1 MYDIIL
7 FDFDGTIYDTLEG
20 ITKCMQYALK
30 KQGIDEELSQLHCF
44 AGPPLAEKIP
54 EVYGFDE
61 EKTKEVIKDFRER
74 YSPIGIYESRVF
86 PEIPKLLEDLKK
98 AGKRL
103 GIATSKPQ
111 HLAEHLLEKENI
123 KDYFEV
129 ICGSQPD
136 GSLGK
141 KDEVI
146 RAVLEKFGVKDE
158 SVVLVG
164 DTKYDVIGAH
174 KCNLPCIGVRY
185 GYAAPNELEQAGA
198 EIIAEDSKELLKIL
212 LS

>member
-7 FDFDGTIYDTLEG
+7 FDFDGTIYDTIEG

-30 KQGIDEELSQLHCF
+30 KHGIEEELSKLCCF
-44 AGPPLAEKIP
+44 AGPPLAEKLP
-54 EVYGFDE
+54 EVYGFNDE
-61 EKTKEVIKDFRER
+61 ETKSVIKDFRER
-74 YSPIGIYESRVF
+74 YNSLGIYESRVF
-86 PEIPKLLEDLKK
+86 PEIPKLLDDLKK

-111 HLAEHLLEKENI
+111 HMAEHLLEKEGI
-123 KDYFEV
+123 IEYFEV

-136 GSLGK
+136 GGHGK

-146 RAVLEKFGVKDE
+146 KAALEKFGVKDE

-174 KCNLPCIGVRY
+174 KCNLPCIGVKY
-185 GYAAPNELEQAGA
+185 GYAAPGELDEAGA
-198 EIIAEDSKELLKIL
+198 DIIAKDSGQLLKIIID
-212 LS
+212 